1 MNLST
6 AKPRQSNIFGEMIGS
21 LKRILVIAT
30 NAFREVIRDRVLYL
44 IVLYALVM
52 AAAWRLLPEVAA
64 TTEDKMLLDVG
75 LAAID
80 VLGSIV
86 AIFVGTGLI
95 NKEID
100 KRTVLVLI
108 PKPISRAEFII
119 GKQLGLSAVLG
130 VLVAVMTVIYLAFL
144 SLAQISYPVISILIA
159 ALYLFLKLCLL
170 TGIALMLG
178 VFTSSLLATLLTFGV
193 YLMGHSSRDLLA
205 LGNLSRNADIE
216 RLTQALY
223 LVLPDLSR
231 LDLKNQAVYG
241 ILPDSI
247 TLLSNAVYG
256 LVYTVLVLAIAIL
269 IFSRR
274 EF

>member
-6 AKPRQSNIFGEMIGS
+6 AKPRHSNVFKEMIGS
-21 LKRILVIAT
+21 LKRTLAIAT

-44 IVLYALVM
+44 IVLYALIM

-86 AIFVGTGLI
+86 AVFVGTGLI

-130 VLVAVMTVIYLAFL
+130 VLVALMTGIYLFFL
-144 SLAQISYPVISILIA
+144 SLAQISYPVVSILIA
-159 ALYLFLKLCLL
+159 ALYLFFKLCLL

-231 LDLKNQAVYG
+231 LDLKNLAVYG

-256 LVYTVLVLAIAIL
+256 LLYTVLVLAIAIL